1 MRIGSNYSKEFQRI
15 VEIYERAGGDAAN
28 LLKGDV
34 ASIIV
39 SGQKVLGLNNV
50 RGVSM
55 ESFSKDD
62 VVIVKINVGDRVH
75 IPSPTHLCVGALDK
89 VGEQRIRFEI
99 EVGEES
105 EISFLSHCSFP
116 FADDFAH
123 IMEAVF
129 HLRKGAKVFYEDHHF
144 HSDSGGTKV
153 RTSYSVILDTKSH
166 FENRFYL
173 TRTRVGRLELDMES
187 HNNGEGSV
195 VHLETKVYERADDRV
210 EVREKLYLNAPE
222 SSGILKTAIFA
233 TDSSYANVVNEAYG
247 NAPHVRGHVE
257 CREIIK
263 GDEVQVGTIPVL
275 RMRYDTSELTHEA
288 SIGRVNAKQLQTLM
302 AKGLTEDE
310 ATELIVKGM
319 LR

>member
-1 MRIGSNYSKEFQRI
+1 MRISPDYSKEFQRI
-15 VEIYERAGGDAAN
+15 VEAYEEAGGDVAN

-50 RGVSM
+50 RGVFM

-75 IPSPTHLCVGALDK
+75 LPRPAHLCVGALNK

-99 EVGEES
+99 EVGEEA

-116 FADDFAH
+116 FADDFVH
-123 IMEAVF
+123 VMEAVF
-129 HLRKGAKVFYEDHHF
+129 RLKKGAKVSYEDHHF

-153 RTSYSVILDTKSH
+153 RASYSVILDTKSH
-166 FENRFYL
+166 FENKFYL
-173 TRTRVGRLELDMES
+173 TRTRAGRLEVDMES

-195 VHLETKVYERADDRV
+195 AHLKTKVYERADDRV
-210 EVREKLYLNAPE
+210 EVREKLYLNAPG

-257 CREIIK
+257 CREIVK

-275 RMRYDTSELTHEA
+275 RVKYDTSELTHEA
-288 SIGRVNAKQLQTLM
+288 SIGRINAKQLQTLM